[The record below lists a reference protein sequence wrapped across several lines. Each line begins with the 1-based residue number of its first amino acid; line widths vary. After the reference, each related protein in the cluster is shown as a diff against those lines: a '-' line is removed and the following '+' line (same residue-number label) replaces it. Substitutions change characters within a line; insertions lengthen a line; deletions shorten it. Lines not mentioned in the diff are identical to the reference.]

1 MKQEYKLYL
10 CKFFHNQSDQIIAR
24 NMSEQPRIEEQST
37 KKKKQ
42 KEPKAEMSFL
52 DHLETLRWHIIKSVI
67 AIFTFSIVAFIYI
80 KFIFEEIILAPNN
93 PEFWSN
99 RMMAK
104 LADYV
109 GVEALKINTHG
120 LELININMS
129 GQFMVSI
136 WTAIIVGFIVAAPF
150 VIYQFWSF
158 IKPALYENERKHAS
172 GAVFTM
178 SVLFILGIMFGYYL
192 IVPMS
197 VDFLGRYSI
206 SDTITNQ
213 INILSYIST
222 VTSIVISG
230 GVIFELPVIA
240 FFLSKVGILTPG
252 YMTTYR
258 KHSYV
263 VLLIISAIITPPDVF
278 SQIMVCIP
286 LVVLYEVSI
295 VISRRVQKANQR
307 KIDEI

>member
-1 MKQEYKLYL
+1 MSQE
-10 CKFFHNQSDQIIAR
+10 SIA
-24 NMSEQPRIEEQST
+24 EEQST
-37 KKKKQ
+37 KKSKK
-42 KEPKAEMSFL
+42 KAPKIEMSFL

-67 AIFTFSIVAFIYI
+67 AIFTFAIVAFAYI
-80 KFIFEEIILAPNN
+80 KFIFEEIIFAPNN

-104 LADYV
+104 LSDLV
-109 GVEALKINTHG
+109 GVEALKINVHK

-178 SVLFILGIMFGYYL
+178 SFLFILGILFGYYL
-192 IVPMS
+192 IVPLS

-206 SDTITNQ
+206 SDTVTNQ

-222 VTSIVISG
+222 VTSIVLAG
-230 GVIFELPVIA
+230 GIIFELPVIA
-240 FFLSKVGILTPG
+240 FFLSKVGILTPTF
-252 YMTTYR
+252 MKKYR
-258 KHSYV
+258 KHSFV
-263 VLLIISAIITPPDVF
+263 VLLVLSAIITPPDIF

-286 LVVLYEVSI
+286 LVLLYEISI
-295 VISRRVQKANQR
+295 VISGRVQKANLR
-307 KIDEI
+307 RIDEI

>member
-1 MKQEYKLYL
+1 MSQEAI
-10 CKFFHNQSDQIIAR
+10 S
-24 NMSEQPRIEEQST
+24 EEQST
-37 KKKKQ
+37 KKNKK

-67 AIFTFSIVAFIYI
+67 AIFTFSIAAFVYI
-80 KFIFEEIILAPNN
+80 DFIFDDIIFAPKK

-104 LADYV
+104 LADYLSM
-109 GVEALKINTHG
+109 ESLKINTF
-120 LELININMS
+120 EMQLININMS

-158 IKPALYENERKHAS
+158 IKPALYENERKHAG

-178 SVLFILGIMFGYYL
+178 SFLFMLGILFGYYL

-197 VDFLGRYSI
+197 IDFLGRYQI
-206 SDTITNQ
+206 SDMVINQ

-222 VTSIVISG
+222 VTSIVIASG
-230 GVIFELPVIA
+230 VVFELPVIA

-252 YMTTYR
+252 FMKKYR
-258 KHSYV
+258 RHAYV
-263 VLLIISAIITPPDVF
+263 ILLIISAIITPPDVF

-286 LVVLYEVSI
+286 LVILYEISI
-295 VISRRVQKANQR
+295 VISSRVQKANLR
-307 KIDEI
+307 RIDDI